1 MKFFFFERPEQI
13 LGKGCLCSF
22 GADRQIW
29 VPGAPEDDVIRVE
42 AGTGE
47 GEWKDGRTEGFR
59 ELSRRRIVLLRPGT
73 DFGKFRWCGQSLF
86 TLPPR
91 MKALFAGLHLLAA
104 MDFAATGNASELR
117 YVENGDLPLLTEEEA
132 AKWKKE

>member
-1 MKFFFFERPEQI
+1 MIYSVTCVFVPNWGLIRNDSALPAPIE
-13 LGKGCLCSF
+13 
-22 GADRQIW
+22 W
-29 VPGAPEDDVIRVE
+29 VNKRVFVPNWGLIRN
-42 AGTGE
+42 
-47 GEWKDGRTEGFR
+47 D
-59 ELSRRRIVLLRPGT
+59 
-73 DFGKFRWCGQSLF
+73 
-86 TLPPR
+86 